1 MISIILIH
9 YNAQDLLIKAIQSVL
24 ECGGIDKSQLEFIII
39 DNSQNFDEE
48 TIKDFNLNYD
58 YQSPGYNS
66 GFARAVNCGLKRAK
80 GDYILLMNQDAWLV
94 ENQTLLNFI
103 KKSNELP
110 EKTVIG
116 CSIQNERGEAMQ
128 SVWLDEP
135 GIKREW
141 RFGAFHQK
149 FNPTWKETIGKQLK
163 AAHSKND
170 FVPQI
175 GGAFLL
181 FRKPNP
187 IDEILFDKDFFLYGE
202 DVEWGIRIK
211 KKGWR
216 FYHFAEIKVKHIG
229 SASSFNQEQKQ
240 KQIIVSDWLAMRK
253 TKGKLYLSVLLSLTL
268 FNKLLDALLLSTS
281 GRIKQVKPEIR
292 EYTLYRNRIYFSCMK
307 LFAFALVFKS
317 NFSSDHSFFINL
329 YHDQQNQSP

>member
-48 TIKDFNLNYD
+48 IINDFNLNYI
-58 YQSPGYNS
+58 YQNPGYNS

-80 GDYILLMNQDAWLV
+80 GSHVLLMNQDAWLI
-94 ENQTLLNFI
+94 EKQTLLNLI

-110 EKTVIG
+110 EKTVVG

-141 RFGAFHQK
+141 RFGALHQK
-149 FNPTWKETIGKQLK
+149 FNPTWKETIGKKLK

-181 FRKPNP
+181 FRKLNA

-202 DVEWGIRIK
+202 DVEWGVRIK
-211 KKGWR
+211 KKDWQ
-216 FYHFAEIKVKHIG
+216 FYHYADIKVGHIG

-253 TKGKLYLSVLLSLTL
+253 TKGKLYLSLLLSLTL
-268 FNKLLDALLLSTS
+268 FNKLLDALLLSTT
-281 GRIKQVKPEIR
+281 GRVKKVNPEIR
-292 EYTLYRNRIYFSCMK
+292 EYTLYRNRIYFSCLK
-307 LFAFALVFKS
+307 QFAIPLLIRK
-317 NFSSDHSFFINL
+317 NFSTERTFFINL
-329 YHDQQNQSP
+329 YHDQQD